1 MRNGHGPV
9 TPGVPLEVRVSWQ
22 LSGHGRRLITLA
34 LAGLLLA
41 VVTRRPEFAG
51 VAAPAVLL
59 LAGWRRDRPAA
70 IGLRVRL
77 SADRLTE
84 GEQAAV
90 IAEAAGLG
98 SYASRMQLRPAD
110 YVTPDSKS
118 VPGTVTADGAARFR
132 LPFRAERWGRRP
144 VGTAELILT
153 DRLHLAEG
161 LVRVWIPQVACYPAP
176 ARLDR
181 PVVLSALPSRLGE
194 HASRA
199 AGEGG
204 EFAGVRAF
212 VPGDRQRRVNWP
224 ATTRRGSLQLNT
236 FSAERAQN
244 VVLLVDASSDVG
256 EPGVSSLDLAVR
268 ASAGIA
274 QCYLA
279 ARDRIGL
286 VIYGGHPAWVSPAAG
301 QRQFHRLADLTLAS
315 PAARGPAGTLTRLP
329 RAALPPGALVLVL
342 SPLLHPFL
350 IEALRDLRERGCT
363 MLIIDVLNSSP
374 EHAAGRRPLLPGPAG
389 RTAAAIT
396 PLAGRVWTMEQQAIR
411 FSLRELGIPVVHWD
425 GQRGLDQLLAPY
437 TRRVMVVRR

>member
-1 MRNGHGPV
+1 MTAGE
-9 TPGVPLEVRVSWQ
+9 PLPVRVSWR
-22 LSGHGRRLITLA
+22 LSRHGRRLITLA

-59 LAGWRRDRPAA
+59 LAGWRRDRPQA
-70 IGLRVRL
+70 IGLRVAL
-77 SADRLTE
+77 SSASITE
-84 GEQAAV
+84 GEQASV
-90 IAEAAGLG
+90 IAEATGLAGHAG
-98 SYASRMQLRPAD
+98 RLRLQPAD
-110 YVTPDSKS
+110 FVTPAWPS
-118 VPGTVTADGAARFR
+118 VAGTVTADGTARYR

-161 LVRVWIPQVACYPAP
+161 RARAWIPQLACYPAP
-176 ARLDR
+176 ATLDR

-194 HASRA
+194 HPARA
-199 AGEGG
+199 AGEGI

-244 VVLLVDASSDVG
+244 VVLIVDASTDVG
-256 EPGVSSLDLAVR
+256 EPGASSLDLAVR
-268 ASAGIA
+268 AAAGIA
-274 QCYLA
+274 RCYLT

-286 VIYGGHPAWVSPAAG
+286 VIYGGHPAWVSPATG
-301 QRQFHRLADLTLAS
+301 RRQFHRMADLTLAS
-315 PAARGPAGTLTRLP
+315 PAAHGRAGALTRLP
-329 RAALPPGALVLVL
+329 RAALPAGALVLVL
-342 SPLLHPFL
+342 SPLLQPAL

-363 MLIIDVLNSSP
+363 MLIIDVLNTGP
-374 EHAAGRRPLLPGPAG
+374 QRDAGGRRPLLLRGPGS
-389 RTAAAIT
+389 RAAVVS
-396 PLAGRVWTMEQQAIR
+396 PLAQRVWTMEQQAIR

-425 GQRGLDQLLAPY
+425 GQQALDQPLAPY
-437 TRRVMVVRR
+437 ARRVMVVRR

>member
-1 MRNGHGPV
+1 MRNGQQPL
-9 TPGVPLEVRVSWQ
+9 TPAAPLEVAVSWR
-22 LSGHGRRLITLA
+22 LSGHARRLITLA
-34 LAGLLLA
+34 LAGLLIA
-41 VVTRRPEFAG
+41 VITRRPEFAG

-59 LAGWRRDRPAA
+59 LAGWRRDRPSS
-70 IGLRVRL
+70 ISLRARL
-77 SADRLTE
+77 TTERLTE
-84 GEQAAV
+84 GEQATV
-90 IAEAAGLG
+90 VAEATGLG
-98 SYASRMQLRPAD
+98 GYPGRMQLRPAD
-110 YVTPDSKS
+110 HVTPASRS
-118 VPGTVTADGAARFR
+118 ATGTVAADGKATFR
-132 LPFRAERWGRRP
+132 LPFRVERWGRRP

-161 LVRVWIPQVACYPAP
+161 RARVWIPQVACYPAA

-199 AGEGG
+199 GGEGS

-244 VVLLVDASSDVG
+244 VVLIVDASSDVG
-256 EPGVSSLDLAVR
+256 EPGTSSLDLAVR
-268 ASAGIA
+268 AAAGIA

-286 VIYGGHPAWVSPAAG
+286 VIYGGHPAWVSPATG

-315 PAARGPAGTLTRLP
+315 PAAHGPVGSLTRLP

-342 SPLLHPFL
+342 SPLLHPSL

-363 MLIIDVLNSSP
+363 MLIVDVLNAGP
-374 EHAAGRRPLLPGPAG
+374 EQVAGRRPLRPVRGSL
-389 RTAAAIT
+389 AAIA
-396 PLAGRVWTMEQQAIR
+396 PLAQRVWTMEQQAIR

-425 GQRGLDQLLAPY
+425 GRGGLDEPLAPY